1 MKILKYFL
9 IALLIICLD
18 QASKLLVH
26 KYMYLH
32 EEVNVIGEWF
42 KLHYLLN
49 PGMAFGIKWDNE
61 FGKLVLTVFRIF
73 AMFGISYYLFQM
85 VRKN

>member
-32 EEVNVIGEWF
+32 EEVNVGHG
-42 KLHYLLN
+42 LRH
-49 PGMAFGIKWDNE
+49 
-61 FGKLVLTVFRIF
+61 
-73 AMFGISYYLFQM
+73 
-85 VRKN
+85 